1 MTDIV
6 DAAAR
11 SRMMA
16 AIGRKDTNPEL
27 QVRRYLH
34 RLGVRYRLHDARL
47 PGSPDLVLPK
57 YRAVIFVH
65 GCFWHRHA
73 DCRFAYMPKSR
84 PEFWLHKFE
93 SNLARDRRVVRALRQ
108 SGWRVFVVWECEVSN
123 ERKLERL
130 FWKLLAGSAAR

>member
-6 DAAAR
+6 DAATR

-16 AIGRKDTNPEL
+16 AIGRKDTSPEL
-27 QVRRYLH
+27 QVRQYLH
-34 RLGVRYRLHDARL
+34 RLGLRYRLHDTRL

-73 DCRFAYMPKSR
+73 DCRFAYIPKSR
-84 PEFWLHKFE
+84 PEFWQKKFD
-93 SNLARDRRVVRALRQ
+93 SNLARDRRVIVALRQ
-108 SGWRVFVVWECEVSN
+108 TGWRVFVVWECEVGN

-130 FWKLLAGSAAR
+130 FWRLLAEHPA